1 MLLEVGDGKPY
12 STAQAAIN
20 AGIDGVSVRLNE
32 VLATGNAYPEA
43 ILVNNKRVRLFGKLG
58 AVGAG
63 PLISVTG
70 AGGGASPA
78 LQVTGTGG
86 VQVENLN
93 FSNVG
98 SAATYVVELNVAE
111 DWITRCIIDGGG
123 TARCLQAQFGDTVLL
138 KNGTHGNTPSC
149 PGQVLLANFT
159 CVNMTTWG
167 IGGNAVSGT
176 FQNCL
181 AYNCNAQGFT
191 NALFQYCCTNFSD
204 DVTAPGPDSTSFMAL
219 ADIGFVN
226 YAGGDFRLLTTSLAY
241 SPGIPPNRLDLLG
254 NRRMRRGPNNRIYG
268 GCYEPFP
275 AAPVFLT
282 GGSSIRGF

>member
-20 AGIDGVSVRLNE
+20 AGLDGVSVRLNE

-86 VQVENLN
+86 VQCENLN

-98 SAATYVVELNVAE
+98 SAATYVVEGNVAE
-111 DWITRCIIDGGG
+111 DWFSRLIIDGGG
-123 TARCLQAQFGDTVLL
+123 TARCLQAQFADTCLL
-138 KNGTHGNTPSC
+138 KNGVRGNDPSC
-149 PGQVLLANFT
+149 PGQIMLFNFT
-159 CVNMTTWG
+159 CVNM
-167 IGGNAVSGT
+167 S
-176 FQNCL
+176 
-181 AYNCNAQGFT
+181 AQGLMS
-191 NALFQYCCTNFSD
+191 NLN
-204 DVTAPGPDSTSFMAL
+204 
-219 ADIGFVN
+219 
-226 YAGGDFRLLTTSLAY
+226 
-241 SPGIPPNRLDLLG
+241 LG
-254 NRRMRRGPNNRIYG
+254 ERGVGVKRKLWK
-268 GCYEPFP
+268 E
-275 AAPVFLT
+275 
-282 GGSSIRGF
+282 